1 MSANWSYAQ
10 LSQLASTVGGP
21 EKLLKIVKSG
31 AFQEGLKKGKI
42 QMIPVVAGGL
52 VIGILGTMGVT
63 KWNESRKLKM
73 ADRDITKDK
82 ALAAEEI
89 LIQKIQNA
97 KEGETEQA
105 DEDATDG
112 AEEG

>member
-21 EKLLKIVKSG
+21 EKLLKIVKSR
-31 AFQEGLKKGKI
+31 AFQEGLKKGRI
-42 QMIPVVAGGL
+42 QMIPIAAGGL
-52 VIGILGTMGVT
+52 VIGILGTVGVN

-73 ADRDITKDK
+73 TDRDITKDE

-97 KEGETEQA
+97 EKGEA
-105 DEDATDG
+105 NEDTTDG
-112 AEEG
+112 PEEG